1 VPQAI
6 LLVVKSPKLLDHY
19 IEAALKTARYE
30 KIENGTRVYTHL
42 PDFPGAWADGNT
54 RDEASKSLHQVLRGW
69 IELQLER
76 GHSLPKLKRVETPQ
90 LSLA

>member
-1 VPQAI
+1 MRQAT
-6 LLVVKSPKLLDHY
+6 LSVVRSPKLLDDY

-30 KIENGTRVYTHL
+30 KIENGTRIYADL

-54 RDEASKSLHQVLRGW
+54 RGEASRSLHQVLRGW

-76 GHSLPKLKRVETPQ
+76 GRPLPELKGVQTPQ
-90 LSLA
+90 LILA